1 MLIGGVRVEAEWD
14 RLAVVA
20 VVRPEF
26 FAVTEPI
33 NPTQRRFYGTADQ
46 PSTATLVAQH
56 ERVVELFAARGIRVV
71 EIAPASDLRFQF
83 NVRDAAVVIGSH
95 LVFSRM
101 ARAVRSQEPGSLAA
115 ALGVAPALAIPAG
128 TLEGGDVLVTPSE
141 VFVGLSGRTD
151 EVGYTSLG
159 GLLAGNRAVTP
170 IRLTDRALHLDVA
183 LNLLDLR
190 LGVIHRPS
198 IFGDL
203 PPSLKAVEWIEV
215 TDEEF
220 AEQAVNV
227 LVLKPG
233 TVMLDARHDRLRL
246 ALETRGFQCVPVE
259 LDEITKVGG
268 GVRCMTLPLMRSSR

>member
-1 MLIGGVRVEAEWD
+1 MVADGIRVEAEWD

-26 FAVTEPI
+26 FALTEPI
-33 NPTQRRFYGTADQ
+33 NLTQRRFYGTAEQ

-56 ERVVELFAARGIRVV
+56 ERVVQLFATQGIRVV
-71 EIAPASDLRFQF
+71 EIAPTSDLLLQF
-83 NVRDAAVVIGSH
+83 NVRDAAVVIGSQ

-101 ARAVRSQEPGSLAA
+101 ARAVRSREPGSLAA
-115 ALGVAPALAIPAG
+115 ALGMAPAPTIPEG
-128 TLEGGDVLVTPSE
+128 TFEGGDVMVTPSE

-170 IRLTDRALHLDVA
+170 IRLTDCALHLDVA
-183 LNLLDLR
+183 LNLLGLR

-203 PPSLKAVEWIEV
+203 PPSLQDVE
-215 TDEEF
+215 
-220 AEQAVNV
+220 
-227 LVLKPG
+227 
-233 TVMLDARHDRLRL
+233 
-246 ALETRGFQCVPVE
+246 
-259 LDEITKVGG
+259 
-268 GVRCMTLPLMRSSR
+268 